1 MTKVFFGDVASAT
14 PAPELG
20 ARRAGRV
27 VIAAA
32 VMTMVAGLATSP
44 RTALAG
50 GINLA
55 IPFNAPSLQSFQAAA
70 IGTNN
75 EGYADYFGLV
85 PMSDAS
91 GNPLSVALPSGVSAI
106 TYLDPVGNVI
116 VAYAWDATPAEN
128 ILGQEIEAGYGPSLV
143 PGYGDAVKFLQ
154 TVQAA
159 AAAKNIPSSRIYLTG
174 FSLGA
179 MLASYVGSQTGLPGI
194 AFASS
199 GIPDYT
205 APATPAS
212 NFISFVEANDPIA
225 QYGTDT
231 LEAASVVAE
240 NPHMD
245 HYGTVIPLGT
255 LGAEEQQF
263 AGYIAG
269 YSLRQFGAGTVPGTP
284 DQLASLQAEYYDLG
298 GRNHQMSL
306 YNPDTD
312 ALAQSYGINP
322 TAP

>member
-1 MTKVFFGDVASAT
+1 MT
-14 PAPELG
+14 
-20 ARRAGRV
+20 
-27 VIAAA
+27 
-32 VMTMVAGLATSP
+32 
-44 RTALAG
+44 
-50 GINLA
+50 
-55 IPFNAPSLQSFQAAA
+55 
-70 IGTNN
+70 
-75 EGYADYFGLV
+75 
-85 PMSDAS
+85 DAS
-91 GNPLSVALPSGVSAI
+91 GSVLSTATSSGVGAI
-106 TYLDPVGNVI
+106 AYLDPAGNVI

-128 ILGQEIEAGYGPSLV
+128 TLAQEIEAGYGPSSV
-143 PGYGDAVKFLQ
+143 PGYGDAMQFLR

-159 AAAKNIPSSRIYLTG
+159 AVAKNIPASRLYLTG

-179 MLASYVGSQTGLPGI
+179 MLASYVGSQTSLPGI

-205 APATPAS
+205 APATPAN

-231 LEAASVVAE
+231 LEAASVAAE

-269 YSLRQFGAGTVPGTP
+269 YSLREFAAGAVPGTP
-284 DQLASLQAEYYDLG
+284 DQLASLEGEYFDLG
-298 GRNHQMSL
+298 GKNHQMSL
-306 YNPDTD
+306 YNPDTY
-312 ALAQSYGINP
+312 ALAQSYGLDP

>member
-1 MTKVFFGDVASAT
+1 M
-14 PAPELG
+14 
-20 ARRAGRV
+20 
-27 VIAAA
+27 
-32 VMTMVAGLATSP
+32 SP
-44 RTALAG
+44 RTASAG
-50 GINLA
+50 GISLA

-75 EGYADYFGLV
+75 ESYADYFGLV
-85 PMSDAS
+85 PMTDAS
-91 GNPLSVALPSGVSAI
+91 GNTLSVALSSGVGAI
-106 TYLDPVGNVI
+106 AYLDPAGNVI
-116 VAYAWDATPAEN
+116 VAYAWDLTPPEN
-128 ILGQEIEAGYGPSLV
+128 DLAQEIEAGYGPSMV
-143 PGYGDAVKFLQ
+143 PGYGDALKFLQ

-159 AAAKNIPSSRIYLTG
+159 AAAKNIPASRIYLTG

-194 AFASS
+194 AYASS

-205 APATPAS
+205 APATPAN
-212 NFISFVEANDPIA
+212 NFISFVEANDPVA

-263 AGYIAG
+263 TGYIAG
-269 YSLRQFGAGTVPGTP
+269 YSLRDYGTGKVPGTP

-298 GRNHQMSL
+298 NNNHNMNR
-306 YNPDTD
+306 YNGDAF
-312 ALAQSYGINP
+312 ALAQSYGIDP
-322 TAP
+322 AAP

>member
-1 MTKVFFGDVASAT
+1 MNQDLFGHAE
-14 PAPELG
+14 PA
-20 ARRAGRV
+20 RKAGRV
-27 VIAAA
+27 AIAAA
-32 VMTMVAGLATSP
+32 VVAVLAGLATSP
-44 RTALAG
+44 RAALAG

-55 IPFNAPSLQSFQAAA
+55 IPPNAPSLQSFQAAA

-75 EGYADYFGLV
+75 EGYADYFGL
-85 PMSDAS
+85 MRMTDAS
-91 GNPLSVALPSGVSAI
+91 GNPMSVALPSGVSAI
-106 TYLDPVGNVI
+106 AYLDPVGNVI
-116 VAYAWDATPAEN
+116 VAYSWDATPAEN
-128 ILGQEIEAGYGPSLV
+128 ALAQQIEAGYGPSSSV
-143 PGYGDAVKFLQ
+143 PGYGDAVTFLR

-159 AAAKNIPSSRIYLTG
+159 AIAKNIPPSRIYLTG

-179 MLASYVGSQTGLPGI
+179 MLASYVGSQTSLPGI

-205 APATPAS
+205 APAAPAN

-231 LEAASVVAE
+231 LEAASVAAE

-263 AGYIAG
+263 TGYIAG
-269 YSLRQFGAGTVPGTP
+269 YSLREFGAGTVPGTP
-284 DQLASLQAEYYDLG
+284 DQLASLEGEYVDLG
-298 GRNHQMSL
+298 GRNHQMDL
-306 YNPDTD
+306 YNPDTY
-312 ALAQSYGINP
+312 ALARSYGLDP